1 MAKKKNKTIKSI
13 EKARR
18 DTIMSQGNAYNRTR
32 TKVFKPKNTPQK
44 DRKRFRSEKNK
55 NEAN

>member
-18 DTIMSQGNAYNRTR
+18 DIIMSQGNSYNRTQ
-32 TKVFKPKNTPQK
+32 TKIFKPKNTPQK
-44 DRKRFRSEKNK
+44 DRKRFKADK
-55 NEAN
+55 NETN

>member
-1 MAKKKNKTIKSI
+1 MKKKNKTVKSI
-13 EKARR
+13 AKARR

-44 DRKRFRSEKNK
+44 DRKHFKMNK
-55 NEAN
+55 NETN